1 MKPEANFS
9 SEKSTHCTDAVTH
22 SLLAVPI
29 TFKGV
34 KPGVLAV
41 VKKTGE
47 AHYTEENPTIPETLV
62 LQVLIASNNIIR
74 NALDPSNPGR
84 VGDASCVHAS

>member
-1 MKPEANFS
+1 MNPEANFS
-9 SEKSTHCTDAVTH
+9 SEESTHCTDAVTH
-22 SLLAVPI
+22 SVLAVPI

-62 LQVLIASNNIIR
+62 LQVLITNNDVIR
-74 NALDPSNPGR
+74 SALDPANPGQ
-84 VGDASCVHAS
+84 VGDASRVHAS